1 MLPLEKV
8 VLPRENTAAQVQD
21 WLNLVLWGRAAGV
34 LRQGMAVVEVERQ
47 QQALDERKW
56 KGRFKLWHDLMLLLN
71 FYTMLLLLM
80 GLSFGVGTIA
90 GVNLPEGVI
99 CHSRHSF
106 CWHLRL
112 REVKGIRY

>member
-1 MLPLEKV
+1 
-8 VLPRENTAAQVQD
+8 VLPRDNTAVQVQS
-21 WLNLVLWGRAAGV
+21 WLNSLLWGRAIAV
-34 LRQGMAVVEVERQ
+34 LRQGRSLVEVERQ
-47 QQALDERKW
+47 QQELKERQW
-56 KGRFKLWHDLMLLLN
+56 KARFKLWQDIMLLLN

-80 GLSFGVGTIA
+80 GLSFGVGTVA

-112 REVKGIRY
+112 RGVKGIRY